1 MTKILIIDDDEAIS
15 SIYQATFQKAA
26 FEVVTA
32 YDGQSG
38 VEKAKAEH
46 PDLILLDQVM
56 PDIKGTDVLKILR
69 GDPSTQS
76 IPIALLSN
84 FGQAE
89 IVKDAISQGAIDY
102 ILKYQIEPEDLVGK
116 VKRILQEVKTTSG
129 SSGAPNSGTNTGTG
143 AP

>member
-15 SIYQATFQKAA
+15 SIYQATFEKAGLQ
-26 FEVVTA
+26 VVTA

-38 VEKAKAEH
+38 IEKAKSEK

-69 GDPSTQS
+69 GDPQTQN
-76 IPIALLSN
+76 IPVALLSN

-89 IVKDAISQGAIDY
+89 IVKEAISQGAIDY
-102 ILKYQIEPEDLVGK
+102 ILKYQIEPQDLVGK
-116 VKRILQEVKTTSG
+116 VKRILQEARTSG
-129 SSGAPNSGTNTGTG
+129 NPPGTT
-143 AP
+143 

>member
-15 SIYQATFQKAA
+15 SIYQTTFQKAG
-26 FEVVTA
+26 FEVVAA

-46 PDLILLDQVM
+46 PNLILLDQVM

-69 GDPSTQS
+69 SDPGTQS
-76 IPIALLSN
+76 IPVALLSN

-102 ILKYQIEPEDLVGK
+102 ILKYQIEPQDLVGK
-116 VKRILQEVKTTSG
+116 VKRILQEVQASAGSPSNAGTS
-129 SSGAPNSGTNTGTG
+129 TNNPTQ
-143 AP
+143 